1 MPVIWKTKKEYFGN
15 QYKRNVN
22 KNKAFWKLF
31 RIFSFGQNVS
41 NEQIILAEIHETIS
55 KDSNVAQTLF
65 FFFFFFSNIVTNIEI
80 PEYIDNNS
88 S

>member
-41 NEQIILAEIHETIS
+41 NEQITLAEIHEIIS
-55 KDSNVAQTLF
+55 KDSNVAQTL
-65 FFFFFFSNIVTNIEI
+65 FFFSNIVTNIEI